1 MKKRMT
7 SILTLIILLTTLMPF
22 KAIAADTITL
32 EDIHNKRPG
41 DQITIK
47 GTTNLGEVTVKV
59 LRPNKTVLYV
69 NVLTGSPFEDNFTL
83 PEDTPEG
90 KYTLIV
96 GQGDIIDT
104 KEFNV
109 TKETIE
115 PTLTMIRLDQTKY
128 TLKIGQ
134 TKQLQ
139 VIAAYSDGSEQD
151 ITDKAQYKTSD
162 SSVATV
168 TDKGIITAKTVGETI
183 ITATYQGKTAT
194 CEVKVTKKTSSG
206 GGSNKTEQ
214 TEEKEPEPT
223 PSKKTFNDITDYPWA
238 KEAIETLASQGI
250 IKGTTENTF
259 EPGKNITRADFITL
273 LVRALNL
280 KTDIDTN
287 FDDIEPGTYY
297 YEPLGIAKKLGIA
310 QGIGYNKF
318 NPQAQI
324 SRQDMMVIVARALK
338 TTNKISTTGT
348 FEDISTFADAGEVS
362 SYAIEGVATLIKE
375 GIIQGSTGNMI
386 NPKGN
391 ATRAETAVIIYRIYT
406 KYNLATSSEQ
416 A

>member
-1 MKKRMT
+1 M
-7 SILTLIILLTTLMPF
+7 
-22 KAIAADTITL
+22 AADTVTL
-32 EDIHNKRPG
+32 EDIPNKRPG
-41 DQITIK
+41 GQVTIK
-47 GTTNLGEVTVKV
+47 GTTDLSEVTVKV

-90 KYTLIV
+90 KYTVIV

-104 KEFNV
+104 KEFSV

-139 VIAAYSDGSEQD
+139 VTAAYSDGSEQD

-168 TDKGIITAKTVGETI
+168 TDKGIITAKTAGETI

-206 GGSNKTEQ
+206 GGGSTKTEQ
-214 TEEKEPEPT
+214 TEEKELELTPEPT

-238 KEAIETLASQGI
+238 KEAIETLASLGI

-287 FDDIEPGTYY
+287 FDDIEPGIYY

-310 QGIGYNKF
+310 QGIGDNKF

-324 SRQDMMVIVARALK
+324 SRQDLMVMVARALK
-338 TTNKISTTGT
+338 ITNKISTTGT